1 MHFQVVRAID
11 NRPMMGTE
19 YLSCIPFDQ
28 LDSMNSSGYY
38 FKLDGKK
45 VSIKVIKDLEKQLPP
60 EYRIEVKPGV
70 SNNTKSRPAFVSAE
84 TKGIRCKDTGEVFKN
99 QAEAARHFNIDPA
112 QVSDSIKTGRPR
124 SGYTFEK
131 VIH

>member
-11 NRPMMGTE
+11 NRPMMSTD

-28 LDSMNSSGYY
+28 LDSMNSNGYY

-60 EYRIEVKPGV
+60 EDRIEIQSSV
-70 SNNTKSRPAFVSAE
+70 NTDAETKSTAVSVKA
-84 TKGIRCKDTGEVFKN
+84 KGIRCKDTGEVFKN

-131 VIH
+131 VID

>member
-11 NRPMMGTE
+11 NRPMMGTD

-28 LDSMNSSGYY
+28 LDSMNNSGYY

-45 VSIKVIKDLEKQLPP
+45 VSIKVIKDLAKQLPP
-60 EYRIEVKPGV
+60 EDGIEVQPSV
-70 SNNTKSRPAFVSAE
+70 TINAE
-84 TKGIRCKDTGEVFKN
+84 TKSASVSAKCKGVRCKDTGEVFKN

-131 VIH
+131 VID